1 MICDDG
7 GYLARGVRTV
17 GPASVSRYTQRVC
30 DSILPLSVGDTLPK
44 AFDEWYF
51 TEDIIDH
58 EQPVETCQL
67 CGQEGLRYQ
76 FKIQNKLTHRALWVG
91 SECILKFEVAVFE
104 EDRRL
109 TAAEASRKLKKL
121 TEKMRLEPC
130 LRALQKLAAAENND
144 VLRGAL
150 EYYQRNKKLTPKF
163 AFVVFWRLRANRIDH
178 NPSFFNITLK
188 KQKFMKDLRRSR
200 SVMRRR

>member
-121 TEKMRLEPC
+121 TEKMRLESC

-144 VLRGAL
+144 ACLSG
-150 EYYQRNKKLTPKF
+150 
-163 AFVVFWRLRANRIDH
+163 
-178 NPSFFNITLK
+178 
-188 KQKFMKDLRRSR
+188 
-200 SVMRRR
+200 

>member
-1 MICDDG
+1 
-7 GYLARGVRTV
+7 
-17 GPASVSRYTQRVC
+17 
-30 DSILPLSVGDTLPK
+30 
-44 AFDEWYF
+44 
-51 TEDIIDH
+51 
-58 EQPVETCQL
+58 
-67 CGQEGLRYQ
+67 
-76 FKIQNKLTHRALWVG
+76 
-91 SECILKFEVAVFE
+91 
-104 EDRRL
+104 L

-121 TEKMRLEPC
+121 TEKMRLESC

-188 KQKFMKDLRRSR
+188 KQKFMKDLREMDTTRVHLFWHALSSSQR
-200 SVMRRR
+200 KQAIALGHAPPLTT